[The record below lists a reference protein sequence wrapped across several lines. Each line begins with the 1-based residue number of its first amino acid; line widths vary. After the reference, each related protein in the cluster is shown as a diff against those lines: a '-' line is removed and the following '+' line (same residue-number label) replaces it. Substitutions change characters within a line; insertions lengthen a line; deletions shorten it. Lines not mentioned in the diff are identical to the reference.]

1 MLSGPRALASFAMS
15 LLNRN
20 AASPRPKSK
29 PQQTSYSS
37 NHVPIPE
44 DFLSGPPPA
53 DAPPVT
59 LEKIDWSASALPEN
73 GPLYAVVLD
82 NVLTPGECARL
93 IRMAEDSA
101 ADRGENGDEPW
112 QPAMVN
118 IGQGWEIL
126 ESEYRNSD
134 RIIWDEQ
141 EVVDRLWRRCRLAP
155 GLEAQLAEVEG
166 SRKPGKGEETRW
178 VFDRFN
184 KRMRFLKYQKG
195 QFFRRESFLLFLIFQ
210 SFPPLHYAPDAERF
224 PTPERTAR
232 LDGRL
237 TAGRRTA
244 HCDGPYGEEGED
256 GTPYRTHYTVQLYLN
271 DSVAGA
277 AGGREANLVGGATT
291 FLSGDEKRRV
301 DVDPRAGRVLIFQHS
316 RLYHCGDDVVE
327 GTKYAMRTDIL
338 YRLVRTK
345 IQAGGGVEDGGDR
358 SGSA

>member
-1 MLSGPRALASFAMS
+1 MS
-15 LLNRN
+15 LSNFTPT
-20 AASPRPKSK
+20 APKPKPRRQNN
-29 PQQTSYSS
+29 PQKTSYSS

-44 DFLSGPPPA
+44 DFLSSPLPP

-73 GPLYAVVLD
+73 ESLYAVVLD
-82 NVLTPGECARL
+82 NVLTPGECAQL

-101 ADRGENGDEPW
+101 AGQGGNDDDEPW
-112 QPAMVN
+112 RPAMVN

-126 ESEYRNSD
+126 EPEYRNSD
-134 RIIWDEQ
+134 RIIWDQQ

-155 GLEAQLAEVEG
+155 GLETQLAEVDG
-166 SRKPGKGEETRW
+166 SRKPAKGKETRW

-184 KRMRFLKYQKG
+184 KRMRFLKYQQG
-195 QFFRRESFLLFLIFQ
+195 QFFR
-210 SFPPLHYAPDAERF
+210 P
-224 PTPERTAR
+224 
-232 LDGRL
+232 
-237 TAGRRTA
+237 

-256 GTPYRTHYTVQLYLN
+256 GTVYRTYYTVQLYLN
-271 DSVAGA
+271 DSVAGT
-277 AGGREANLVGGATT
+277 GGGKADLVGGATS

-316 RLYHCGDDVVE
+316 RLYHCGDDVLE

-345 IQAGGGVEDGGDR
+345 IQADGGSEGGDQ
-358 SGSA
+358 SGRE